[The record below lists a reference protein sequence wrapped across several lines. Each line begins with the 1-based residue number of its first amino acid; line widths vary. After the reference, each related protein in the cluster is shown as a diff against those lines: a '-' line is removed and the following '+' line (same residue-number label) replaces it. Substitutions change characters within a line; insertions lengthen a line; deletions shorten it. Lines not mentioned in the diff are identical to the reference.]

1 MIISK
6 PKSNEYNPY
15 YEAYIGLIEEG
26 DLLVFLSR
34 QVDRGID
41 LLSNFEDH
49 PDLAYEHGK
58 WTVKELLQHIIDTER
73 IFATR
78 ALRIARGDKTP
89 QPGFDQDLYAANVDL
104 ASRTL
109 EDVTAEFVAV
119 RGSTFAL
126 LRGLNGASLE
136 LTGTASDSPV
146 SVRALF
152 YMICGHAEHHLNIL
166 RDRYVPALDG

>member
-6 PKSNEYNPY
+6 PKAGEYNPY
-15 YEAYIGLIEEG
+15 YQTYIGLIDEG

-34 QVDRGID
+34 QVDRAIE
-41 LLSNFEDH
+41 LLSQFENH
-49 PDLAYEHGK
+49 PELAYESGK

-78 ALRIARGDKTP
+78 ALRIARGDNTP
-89 QPGFDQDLYAANVDL
+89 QPGFDQDLYVASADL
-104 ASRTL
+104 TGRTL

-126 LRGLNGASLE
+126 LRGLNEQSLA
-136 LTGTASDSPV
+136 LVGFPLKGV
-146 SVRALF
+146 SRTCAPRPPESIF
-152 YMICGHAEHHLNIL
+152 FPI
-166 RDRYVPALDG
+166 

>member
-1 MIISK
+1 M
-6 PKSNEYNPY
+6 
-15 YEAYIGLIEEG
+15 
-26 DLLVFLSR
+26 
-34 QVDRGID
+34 
-41 LLSNFEDH
+41 
-49 PDLAYEHGK
+49 
-58 WTVKELLQHIIDTER
+58 
-73 IFATR
+73 

-104 ASRTL
+104 DNRTL

-126 LRGLNGASLE
+126 LRGLKEASLK
-136 LTGTASDSPV
+136 LGGTASDSPV

-166 RDRYVPALDG
+166 RDRYVHALDI